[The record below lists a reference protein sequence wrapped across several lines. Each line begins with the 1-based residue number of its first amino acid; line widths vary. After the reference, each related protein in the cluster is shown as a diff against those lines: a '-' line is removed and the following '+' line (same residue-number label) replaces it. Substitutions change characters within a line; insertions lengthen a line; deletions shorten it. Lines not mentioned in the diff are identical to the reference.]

1 MDTDIELL
9 LRHKNQTNRTQLVP
23 PLFFQRKQ
31 TAKSALRAFRSG
43 PLGAGVTP
51 AARREGDLIK

>member
-31 TAKSALRAFRSG
+31 TG